1 MRFLMRAFRL
11 KAEATKQTSRGFRLQ
26 AEVVACVVMIAAA
39 IAIGRSDLQA
49 QRGAGAPQRGAGA
62 GPQTARARGPVDFTG
77 TWVSVVTEDW
87 RWRMVTPPKDQ
98 SAAASIPVN
107 GEGRKVA
114 QSWDLEAD
122 NKAGNQCKAFG
133 VGGIMR
139 QPGGFVF
146 RGRTTTR

>member
-1 MRFLMRAFRL
+1 MRPAVCVLAVLAFV
-11 KAEATKQTSRGFRLQ
+11 TIG
-26 AEVVACVVMIAAA
+26 
-39 IAIGRSDLQA
+39 IGRSDVAA

-98 SAAASIPVN
+98 SATASIPVN
-107 GEGRKVA
+107 QEARRVA

-122 NKAGNQCKAFG
+122 NKGGNQCRAFG
-133 VGGIMR
+133 VGGNNR
-139 QPGGFVF
+139 QPG
-146 RGRTTTR
+146 RLRI